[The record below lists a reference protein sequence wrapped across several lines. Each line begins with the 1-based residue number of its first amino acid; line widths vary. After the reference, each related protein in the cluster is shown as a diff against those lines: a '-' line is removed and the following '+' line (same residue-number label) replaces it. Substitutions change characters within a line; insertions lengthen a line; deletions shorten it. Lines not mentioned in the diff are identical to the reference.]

1 MDVLVI
7 GGGGR
12 EHAIVWAFKKS
23 PKVNKIYAIPG
34 NAGIEEIAECE
45 NISVMDFESI
55 FKFLEAHKNIDLVFV
70 APDDP
75 LAGGLVDFLEDKGYK
90 VFGPKKN
97 AAIIEGSKSFAKK
110 LMKKYGIPTASYEEF
125 TDYEKAISYV
135 EKQKYPIVIKAD
147 GLALGKGVIIA
158 ENIEE
163 AKQALYDM
171 MVNETFKEAGKKVII
186 EEFLKGKE
194 VTVLSFCDG
203 KTIIPMVSSQDH
215 KRAYDNDEGLNTGGM
230 GTFSP
235 SQCYTKQMEDYV
247 YKNIMLKT
255 VDAMNKEGRTFKG
268 VLYFGLMI
276 TDDGIKVLEYNARFG
291 DPETQVILPRLDSD
305 FTDIVLS
312 VIDGKLDKA
321 DIRWKKESAV
331 CVILA
336 SGGYPKNYKKGLEI
350 KIGDIDKDI
359 LLFHAGTKKDE
370 NGKLLTNGGRVI
382 GVTALGS
389 SIEEARKKA
398 YKNIEKIY
406 FENMH
411 FRKDIGIKL

>member
-23 PKVNKIYAIPG
+23 PKVNKIYALPG

-45 NISVMDFESI
+45 NISVMDFENI
-55 FKFLEAHKNIDLVFV
+55 LKFLEAHKNIDLVFV

-75 LAGGLVDFLEDKGYK
+75 LAGGLVDFLEDKGYR
-90 VFGPKKN
+90 VFGPRKN

-125 TDYEKAISYV
+125 TDYEKALSYV
-135 EKQKYPIVIKAD
+135 EKQKCPIVIKAD

-158 ENIEE
+158 ENIDE

-235 SQCYTKQMEDYV
+235 SQCYTKQIEDYV
-247 YKNIMLKT
+247 YNNIMLKT

-276 TDDGIKVLEYNARFG
+276 TDDGVKVLEYNARFG

-312 VIDGKLDKA
+312 VIEGKLDKA

-359 LLFHAGTKKDE
+359 LLFHAGTKKGDD
-370 NGKLLTNGGRVI
+370 GKLLTNGGRVI

-389 SIEEARKKA
+389 NIEEARKKA

>member
-23 PKVNKIYAIPG
+23 PKVNKIYALPG

-45 NISVMDFESI
+45 NISVMDFENI
-55 FKFLEAHKNIDLVFV
+55 LKFLEAHKNIDLVFV

-75 LAGGLVDFLEDKGYK
+75 LAGGLVDFLEDKGYR
-90 VFGPKKN
+90 VFGPRKN

-125 TDYEKAISYV
+125 TDYEKALSYV

-158 ENIEE
+158 ENIDE

-247 YKNIMLKT
+247 YNNIMLKT

-276 TDDGIKVLEYNARFG
+276 TDDGVKVLEYNARFG

-312 VIDGKLDKA
+312 VIEGKLDKA

-359 LLFHAGTKKDE
+359 LLFHAGTKKGED
-370 NGKLLTNGGRVI
+370 GKLLTNGGRVI

-389 SIEEARKKA
+389 NIEEARKKA

>member
-23 PKVNKIYAIPG
+23 PKVNKIYALPG

-45 NISVMDFESI
+45 NISVMDFENI
-55 FKFLEAHKNIDLVFV
+55 LKFLEAHKNIDLVFV

-75 LAGGLVDFLEDKGYK
+75 LAGGLVDFLEDKGYR
-90 VFGPKKN
+90 VFGPRKN

-125 TDYEKAISYV
+125 TDYEKA
-135 EKQKYPIVIKAD
+135 
-147 GLALGKGVIIA
+147 LGKGVIIA
-158 ENIEE
+158 ENIDE

-247 YKNIMLKT
+247 YNNIMLKT

-276 TDDGIKVLEYNARFG
+276 TDDGVKVLEYNARFG

-312 VIDGKLDKA
+312 VIEGKLDKA

-359 LLFHAGTKKDE
+359 LLFHAGTKKGDD
-370 NGKLLTNGGRVI
+370 GKLLTNGGRVI

-389 SIEEARKKA
+389 NIEEARKKA

>member
-23 PKVNKIYAIPG
+23 PKVNKIYALPG

-45 NISVMDFESI
+45 NISVMDFENI
-55 FKFLEAHKNIDLVFV
+55 LKFLEAHKNIDLVFV

-75 LAGGLVDFLEDKGYK
+75 LAGGLVDFLEDKGYR
-90 VFGPKKN
+90 VFGPRKN

-125 TDYEKAISYV
+125 TDYEKAISYI
-135 EKQKYPIVIKAD
+135 EKQKCPIVIKAD

-158 ENIEE
+158 ENIDE

-247 YKNIMLKT
+247 YNNIMLKT

-276 TDDGIKVLEYNARFG
+276 TDDGVKVLEYNARFG

-312 VIDGKLDKA
+312 VIEGKLDKA

-359 LLFHAGTKKDE
+359 LDQMKFRPNISDE
-370 NGKLLTNGGRVI
+370 LKLMDERIFIDAKMNL
-382 GVTALGS
+382 
-389 SIEEARKKA
+389 
-398 YKNIEKIY
+398 KI
-406 FENMH
+406 
-411 FRKDIGIKL
+411 

>member
-23 PKVNKIYAIPG
+23 PKVNKIYALPG
-34 NAGIEEIAECE
+34 NAGIEEIAECK
-45 NISVMDFESI
+45 NISVMDFENI
-55 FKFLEAHKNIDLVFV
+55 LKFLEAHKNIDLVFV

-75 LAGGLVDFLEDKGYK
+75 LAGGLVDFLEDKGYR
-90 VFGPKKN
+90 VFGPRKN

-125 TDYEKAISYV
+125 TDYEKALSYV
-135 EKQKYPIVIKAD
+135 EKQKCPIVIKAD

-158 ENIEE
+158 ENIDE

-247 YKNIMLKT
+247 YNNIMLKT

-276 TDDGIKVLEYNARFG
+276 TDDGVKVLEYNARFG

-312 VIDGKLDKA
+312 VIEGKLDKA

-359 LLFHAGTKKDE
+359 LLFHAGTKKGED
-370 NGKLLTNGGRVI
+370 GKLLTNGGRVI

-389 SIEEARKKA
+389 NIEEARKKA

>member
-23 PKVNKIYAIPG
+23 PKVNKIYALPG

-45 NISVMDFESI
+45 NISVMDFENI
-55 FKFLEAHKNIDLVFV
+55 LKFLEAHKNIDLVFV

-75 LAGGLVDFLEDKGYK
+75 LAGGLVDFLEDKGYR
-90 VFGPKKN
+90 VFGPRKN

-125 TDYEKAISYV
+125 TDYEKALSYV
-135 EKQKYPIVIKAD
+135 EKQKCPIVIKAD

-158 ENIEE
+158 ENIDE

-247 YKNIMLKT
+247 YNNIMLKT

-276 TDDGIKVLEYNARFG
+276 TDDGVKVLEYNARFG

-312 VIDGKLDKA
+312 VIEGKLDKA

-359 LLFHAGTKKDE
+359 LLFHAGTKKGDD
-370 NGKLLTNGGRVI
+370 GKLLTNGGRVI
-382 GVTALGS
+382 GVTALGRN
-389 SIEEARKKA
+389 IEEARKKA

>member
-125 TDYEKAISYV
+125 TDYKKAISYV

-370 NGKLLTNGGRVI
+370 NGKLFTNGGRVI

>member
-23 PKVNKIYAIPG
+23 PKVNKIYALPG

-45 NISVMDFESI
+45 NISVMDFENI
-55 FKFLEAHKNIDLVFV
+55 LKFLEAHKNIDLVFV

-75 LAGGLVDFLEDKGYK
+75 LAGGLVDFLEDKGYR
-90 VFGPKKN
+90 VFGPRKN

-135 EKQKYPIVIKAD
+135 EKQKCPIVIKAD

-158 ENIEE
+158 ENIDE

-247 YKNIMLKT
+247 YNNIMLKT

-276 TDDGIKVLEYNARFG
+276 TDDGVKVLEYNARFG

-312 VIDGKLDKA
+312 VIEGKLDKA

-359 LLFHAGTKKDE
+359 LLFHAGTKKGED
-370 NGKLLTNGGRVI
+370 GKLLTNGGRVI

-389 SIEEARKKA
+389 NIEEARKKA

>member
-23 PKVNKIYAIPG
+23 PKVNKIYALPG

-45 NISVMDFESI
+45 NISVMDFENI
-55 FKFLEAHKNIDLVFV
+55 LKFLEAHKNIDLVFV

-247 YKNIMLKT
+247 YNNIMLKT

-276 TDDGIKVLEYNARFG
+276 TDDGVKVLEYNARFG

-312 VIDGKLDKA
+312 VIEGKLDKA

-359 LLFHAGTKKDE
+359 LLFHAGTKKGDD
-370 NGKLLTNGGRVI
+370 GKLLTNGGRVI
-382 GVTALGS
+382 GVTALGRN
-389 SIEEARKKA
+389 IEEARKKA

>member
-23 PKVNKIYAIPG
+23 PKVNKIYALPG

-45 NISVMDFESI
+45 NISVMDFDNI
-55 FKFLEAHKNIDLVFV
+55 RKFLEAHKNIDLVFV

-75 LAGGLVDFLEDKGYK
+75 LAGGLVDFLEDKGYR
-90 VFGPKKN
+90 VFGPRKN

-125 TDYEKAISYV
+125 TDYEKALSYV
-135 EKQKYPIVIKAD
+135 EKQKCPIVIKAD

-158 ENIEE
+158 ENIDE

-247 YKNIMLKT
+247 YNNIMLKT

-276 TDDGIKVLEYNARFG
+276 TDDGVKVLEYNARFG

-312 VIDGKLDKA
+312 VIEGKLDKA

-359 LLFHAGTKKDE
+359 LLFHAGTKKGED
-370 NGKLLTNGGRVI
+370 GKLLTNGGRVI

-389 SIEEARKKA
+389 NIEEARKKA

>member
-1 MDVLVI
+1 MDVLII

-23 PKVNKIYAIPG
+23 PKVNKIYALPG

-45 NISVMDFESI
+45 NISVMDFENI
-55 FKFLEAHKNIDLVFV
+55 LKFLEAHKNIDLVFV

-75 LAGGLVDFLEDKGYK
+75 LAGGLVDFLEDKGYR
-90 VFGPKKN
+90 VFGPRKN

-125 TDYEKAISYV
+125 TDYEKALSYV
-135 EKQKYPIVIKAD
+135 EKQKCPIVIKAD

-158 ENIEE
+158 ENIDE

-247 YKNIMLKT
+247 YNNIMLKT

-276 TDDGIKVLEYNARFG
+276 TDDGVKVLEYNARFG

-312 VIDGKLDKA
+312 VIEGKLDKA

-359 LLFHAGTKKDE
+359 LLFHAGTKKGED
-370 NGKLLTNGGRVI
+370 GKLLTNGGRVI

-389 SIEEARKKA
+389 NIEEARKKA

>member
-23 PKVNKIYAIPG
+23 PKVNKIYALPG

-45 NISVMDFESI
+45 NISVMDFENI
-55 FKFLEAHKNIDLVFV
+55 LKFLEAHKNIDLVFV

-75 LAGGLVDFLEDKGYK
+75 LAGGLVDFLEDKGYR
-90 VFGPKKN
+90 VFGPRKN

-125 TDYEKAISYV
+125 TDYEKALSYV

-158 ENIEE
+158 ENIDE

-215 KRAYDNDEGLNTGGM
+215 KRTYDNDEGLNTGGM

-247 YKNIMLKT
+247 YNNIMLKT

-276 TDDGIKVLEYNARFG
+276 TDDGVKVLEYNARFG

-312 VIDGKLDKA
+312 VIEGKLDKA

-359 LLFHAGTKKDE
+359 LLFHAGTKKGED
-370 NGKLLTNGGRVI
+370 GKLLTNGGRVI

-389 SIEEARKKA
+389 NIEEARKKA

>member
-23 PKVNKIYAIPG
+23 PKVNKIYALPG

-45 NISVMDFESI
+45 NISVMDFENI
-55 FKFLEAHKNIDLVFV
+55 LKFLEAHKNIDLVFV

-75 LAGGLVDFLEDKGYK
+75 LAGGLVDFLEDKGYR
-90 VFGPKKN
+90 VFGPRKN

-125 TDYEKAISYV
+125 TDYEKALSYV
-135 EKQKYPIVIKAD
+135 EKQKCPIVIKAD

-158 ENIEE
+158 ENIDE

-235 SQCYTKQMEDYV
+235 SQCYTKQIEDYV
-247 YKNIMLKT
+247 YNNIMLKT

-276 TDDGIKVLEYNARFG
+276 TDDGVKVLEYNARFG

-312 VIDGKLDKA
+312 VIEGKLDKA

-359 LLFHAGTKKDE
+359 LLFHAGTKKGED
-370 NGKLLTNGGRVI
+370 GKLLTNGGRVI

-389 SIEEARKKA
+389 NIEEARKKA

>member
-23 PKVNKIYAIPG
+23 PKVNKIYALPG

-45 NISVMDFESI
+45 NISVMDFENI
-55 FKFLEAHKNIDLVFV
+55 LKFLEAHKNIDLVFV

-75 LAGGLVDFLEDKGYK
+75 LAGGLVDFLEDKGYR
-90 VFGPKKN
+90 VFGPRKN

-125 TDYEKAISYV
+125 TDYEKALSYV
-135 EKQKYPIVIKAD
+135 EKQKCPIVIKAD

-158 ENIEE
+158 ENIDE

-247 YKNIMLKT
+247 YNNIMLKT

-276 TDDGIKVLEYNARFG
+276 TDDGVKVLEYNARFG

-312 VIDGKLDKA
+312 VIEGKLDKA

-359 LLFHAGTKKDE
+359 LLFHAGTKKGDD
-370 NGKLLTNGGRVI
+370 GKLLTNGGRVI

-389 SIEEARKKA
+389 NIEEARKKA

>member
-23 PKVNKIYAIPG
+23 PKVNKIYALPG

-45 NISVMDFESI
+45 NISVMDFENI
-55 FKFLEAHKNIDLVFV
+55 LKFLEAHKNIDLVFV

-75 LAGGLVDFLEDKGYK
+75 LAGGLVDFLEDKGYR
-90 VFGPKKN
+90 VFGPRKN

-125 TDYEKAISYV
+125 TDYEKALSYV
-135 EKQKYPIVIKAD
+135 EKQKCPIVIKAD

-158 ENIEE
+158 ENIDE

-247 YKNIMLKT
+247 YNNIMLKT

-276 TDDGIKVLEYNARFG
+276 TDDGVKVLEYNARFG

-312 VIDGKLDKA
+312 VIEGKLDKA

-336 SGGYPKNYKKGLEI
+336 SGGYPKNYKKGFEI

-359 LLFHAGTKKDE
+359 LLFHAGTKKGE
-370 NGKLLTNGGRVI
+370 GGKLLTNGGRVI

-389 SIEEARKKA
+389 NIDEARKKA

>member
-23 PKVNKIYAIPG
+23 PKVNKIYALPG

-45 NISVMDFESI
+45 NISVMDFENI
-55 FKFLEAHKNIDLVFV
+55 LKFLEAHKNIDLVFV

-75 LAGGLVDFLEDKGYK
+75 LAGGLVDFLEDKGYR
-90 VFGPKKN
+90 VFGPRKN

-125 TDYEKAISYV
+125 TDYEKALSYV
-135 EKQKYPIVIKAD
+135 EKQKCPIVIKAD

-158 ENIEE
+158 ENIDE

-247 YKNIMLKT
+247 YNNIMLKT

-276 TDDGIKVLEYNARFG
+276 TDDGVKVLEYNARFG

-312 VIDGKLDKA
+312 VIEGKLDKA

-359 LLFHAGTKKDE
+359 LLFHAGTKKGDD
-370 NGKLLTNGGRVI
+370 GKLLTNGGRVI

-389 SIEEARKKA
+389 NIDEARKKA

>member
-23 PKVNKIYAIPG
+23 PKVNKIYALPG

-45 NISVMDFESI
+45 NISVMDFENI
-55 FKFLEAHKNIDLVFV
+55 LKFLEAHKNIDLVFV

-75 LAGGLVDFLEDKGYK
+75 LAGGLVDFLEDKGYR
-90 VFGPKKN
+90 VFGPRKN

-125 TDYEKAISYV
+125 TDYEKALSYV
-135 EKQKYPIVIKAD
+135 EKQKCPIVIKAD

-158 ENIEE
+158 ENIDE

-247 YKNIMLKT
+247 YNNIMLKT

-276 TDDGIKVLEYNARFG
+276 TDDGVKVLEYNARFG

-312 VIDGKLDKA
+312 VIEGKLDKA

-359 LLFHAGTKKDE
+359 LLFHAGTKKGED
-370 NGKLLTNGGRVI
+370 GKLLTNGGRVI

-389 SIEEARKKA
+389 NIEEARKKA

>member
-23 PKVNKIYAIPG
+23 PKVNKIYALPG

-45 NISVMDFESI
+45 NISVMDFENI
-55 FKFLEAHKNIDLVFV
+55 LKFLEAHKNIDLVFV

-75 LAGGLVDFLEDKGYK
+75 LAGGLVDFLEDKGYR
-90 VFGPKKN
+90 VFGPRKN

-125 TDYEKAISYV
+125 TDYEKAISYI
-135 EKQKYPIVIKAD
+135 EKQKCPIVIKAD

-158 ENIEE
+158 ENIDE

-247 YKNIMLKT
+247 YNNIMLKT

-276 TDDGIKVLEYNARFG
+276 TDDGVKVLEYNARFG

-312 VIDGKLDKA
+312 VIEGKLDKA

-359 LLFHAGTKKDE
+359 LLFHAGTKKGED
-370 NGKLLTNGGRVI
+370 GKLLTNGGRVI

-389 SIEEARKKA
+389 NIEEARKKA

>member
-247 YKNIMLKT
+247 YKHIMLKT

>member
-23 PKVNKIYAIPG
+23 PKVNKIYALPG

-45 NISVMDFESI
+45 NISVMDFENI
-55 FKFLEAHKNIDLVFV
+55 LKFLEAHKNIDLVFV

-75 LAGGLVDFLEDKGYK
+75 LAGGLVDFLEDKGYR
-90 VFGPKKN
+90 VFGPRKN

-125 TDYEKAISYV
+125 TDYEKALSYV
-135 EKQKYPIVIKAD
+135 EKQKCPIVIKAD

-158 ENIEE
+158 ENIDE

-171 MVNETFKEAGKKVII
+171 MVNETFNEAGKKVII

-247 YKNIMLKT
+247 YNNIMLKT

-276 TDDGIKVLEYNARFG
+276 TDDGVKVLEYNARFG

-312 VIDGKLDKA
+312 VIEGKLDKA

-359 LLFHAGTKKDE
+359 LLFHAGTKKGED
-370 NGKLLTNGGRVI
+370 GKLLTNGGRVI

-389 SIEEARKKA
+389 NIEEARKKA

>member
-23 PKVNKIYAIPG
+23 PKVNKIYALPG

-45 NISVMDFESI
+45 NISVMDFENI
-55 FKFLEAHKNIDLVFV
+55 LKFLEAHKNIDLVFV

-75 LAGGLVDFLEDKGYK
+75 LAGGLVDFLEDKGYR
-90 VFGPKKN
+90 VFGPRKN

-125 TDYEKAISYV
+125 TDYEKALSYV
-135 EKQKYPIVIKAD
+135 EKQKCPIVIKAD

-158 ENIEE
+158 ENIDE

-235 SQCYTKQMEDYV
+235 SQCYTKQIEDYV
-247 YKNIMLKT
+247 YNNIMLKT

-276 TDDGIKVLEYNARFG
+276 TDDGVKVLEYNARFG

-312 VIDGKLDKA
+312 VIEGKLDKA

-359 LLFHAGTKKDE
+359 LLFHAGTKKGDD
-370 NGKLLTNGGRVI
+370 GKLLTNGGRVI
-382 GVTALGS
+382 GVTALGRN
-389 SIEEARKKA
+389 IEEARKKA